1 MTSTGAGFV
10 KPPRAAPAACCEVA
24 EGPIRGPP
32 VLWAR
37 RGYRQNPLFQI

>member
-1 MTSTGAGFV
+1 MTSTGDGFV
-10 KPPRAAPAACCEVA
+10 KPPRAALAACCGVA

-32 VLWAR
+32 TPWAR